1 MAKVTYKPF
10 KQDKRTLYTAA
21 HGLPSEN
28 ILAAA
33 FDKQGRAWIGTDK
46 GAAYFEDG
54 KFVPAE
60 NFTQEV
66 QVLFTDS
73 EGTLWVG
80 SCDTVCTSDGD
91 KKQQLD
97 SKIVSIAQDHSGNLR
112 LITENSLYKFN
123 GEFVFWHSNDGMTP
137 YDMAAFADG
146 EVFVAAGEKLMTAFG
161 KRLRWFPINNETSD
175 MPVTNVQAVAGDK
188 FGMLWVGTKDGV
200 LVYDSRNHWVSKQLV
215 NALCSY
221 NVKKILFGKSGKR
234 YVGTDIGIMIYDG
247 AKRHFYTAGYWL
259 PDGEVTAIAES
270 ADGNTVWVGTKKG
283 AVCIETLT
291 MTLED
296 KARHFSDM
304 TEKYNVRDIG
314 FVTNRFVDNA
324 HDFNTG
330 RVEISDN
337 DGLWTG
343 SYLIGQAYRYAVT
356 GEQEALDI
364 SRRSMKALLHL
375 MKITGIPGFT
385 ARAIRRPW
393 EYNFGNGHPE
403 WHRTKDDISELEW
416 KGETSSDEMVGHFT
430 ASSVYFDFCAD
441 EAEKKEIS
449 DAICAI
455 VDHILSHNYKLCDI
469 DGLPTTWAN
478 WNPDDLN
485 RSDRWYWEHGV
496 NALEMLAFL
505 KVAHHMSGDEKYN
518 AEYLRLIEKEHY
530 AVNTMYRKV
539 DDAHTCHIDDNLCF
553 LISIPLLRYETD
565 PDILQCYLIG
575 MREHWEYER
584 VEHNPFWNILYGA
597 FTDECCDLDIGVNSL
612 RELPLDM
619 IELRLLNSVRND
631 LEWDYSPEKFGE
643 EPHMKVALPYDEKP
657 ISSYDYNPL
666 LPDRLRDDYRL
677 VDGALYLMPYWIGR
691 YYGLIGE

>member
-1 MAKVTYKPF
+1 MATVTYKPF
-10 KQDKRTLYTAA
+10 KQDKRTVYSTAS
-21 HGLPSEN
+21 GLPSDN
-28 ILAAA
+28 ILSAA
-33 FDKQGRAWIGTDK
+33 FDKEGRAWVGTDN
-46 GAAYFEDG
+46 GAAYFENG
-54 KFVPAE
+54 SFKSAE
-60 NFTQEV
+60 GFTGVV
-66 QVLFTDS
+66 QVLFADS

-80 SCDTVCTSDGD
+80 NGNTVCTSDGE
-91 KKQQLD
+91 KKQELD
-97 SKIVSIAQDHSGNLR
+97 SRIVSIAQDHSGNLR
-112 LITENSLYKFN
+112 LITENSLYRYD
-123 GEFVFWHSNDGMTP
+123 GEFIFWHSNEGMTV
-137 YDMAAFADG
+137 YDMSAFADG
-146 EVFVAAGEKLMTAFG
+146 EVFVAAGNNLMTAFG

-188 FGMLWVGTKDGV
+188 FGVLWVGTKDGV

-221 NVKKILFGKSGKR
+221 NIKKILFGKSGKR
-234 YVGTDIGIMIYDG
+234 YVGTDIGLVIYDG
-247 AKRHFYTAGYWL
+247 AKRHFYGKGYWL
-259 PDGEVTAIAES
+259 PAGEVTAIAES
-270 ADGNTVWVGTKKG
+270 ADGNTVWVGTPCG

-291 MTLED
+291 MTLAQ
-296 KARHFSDM
+296 KAKHYSDL
-304 TEKYNVRDIG
+304 TEKYNIRDIG
-314 FVTNRFVDNA
+314 FVTNRDLDNIY
-324 HDFNTG
+324 DFSTG
-330 RVEISDN
+330 GVEISDN

-343 SYLIGQAYRYAVT
+343 SYLISQAYRYAVT

-364 SRRSMKALLHL
+364 SRRSMKALLLL

-385 ARAIRRPW
+385 ARAIRRPG
-393 EYNFGNGHPE
+393 EKGYGNGNKE
-403 WHRTKDDISELEW
+403 WHPAKDDISELEW

-430 ASSVYFDFCAD
+430 AAATYFDFCAD

-455 VDHILSHNYKLCDI
+455 VDHILEHGYRLCDI

-584 VEHNPFWNILYGA
+584 VERNPFWNILYGA
-597 FTDECCDLDIGVNSL
+597 FTDECCELDAGVNSL
-612 RELPLDM
+612 REMPLDLM
-619 IELRLLNSVRND
+619 EMKLINSVRND
-631 LEWDYSPEKFGE
+631 LDWDYSPEKFGE
-643 EPHMKVALPYDEKP
+643 APHMKTSLPYDEKP
-657 ISSYDYNPL
+657 LANYDCNQL
-666 LPDRLRDDYRL
+666 LADRNSDRKILLY
-677 VDGALYLMPYWIGR
+677 GAVYMLPYWIGR